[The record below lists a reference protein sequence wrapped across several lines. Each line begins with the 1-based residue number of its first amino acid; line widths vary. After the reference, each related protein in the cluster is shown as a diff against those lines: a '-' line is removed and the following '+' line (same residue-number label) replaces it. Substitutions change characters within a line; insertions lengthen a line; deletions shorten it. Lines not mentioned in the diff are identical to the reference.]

1 MRLRRQRPV
10 MIAGILDMVQRL
22 GTVVLALTIALPGLD
37 FLLLRGDLFV
47 GGGLLA
53 LAALVL
59 VVSESVR
66 SPSDV
71 STSTAQRVVGLIA
84 KEPDDEE

>member
-1 MRLRRQRPV
+1 MDT
-10 MIAGILDMVQRL
+10 GILDMVQRV
-22 GTVVLALTIALPGLD
+22 GAVVLALTIALPGLD

-53 LAALVL
+53 LAGVVL
-59 VVSESVR
+59 VVSEYVR

-71 STSTAQRVVGLIA
+71 PTSTAQRVVGAIA

>member
-1 MRLRRQRPV
+1 MDT
-10 MIAGILDMVQRL
+10 GILDMVQRV
-22 GTVVLALTIALPGLD
+22 GAVALALTIALPGLD

-53 LAALVL
+53 LAALV
-59 VVSESVR
+59 VIVSEYVR

-71 STSTAQRVVGLIA
+71 PTSTAQRVVAAIA

>member
-1 MRLRRQRPV
+1 MET
-10 MIAGILDMVQRL
+10 GIVDMVQRV
-22 GTVVLALTIALPGLD
+22 GAVVLALTIALPGVD
-37 FLLLRGDLFV
+37 FLLLRGDLLV

-59 VVSESVR
+59 VVSEQVR

-71 STSTAQRVVGLIA
+71 PASAAQRVVGAIA

>member
-1 MRLRRQRPV
+1 MDT
-10 MIAGILDMVQRL
+10 GILDMVQRV
-22 GTVVLALTIALPGLD
+22 GTVALALTIALPGLD
-37 FLLLRGDLFV
+37 FLLLRSDLFL

-59 VVSESVR
+59 IVSESVR

-71 STSTAQRVVGLIA
+71 PTTTAQRVVGAIA

>member
-1 MRLRRQRPV
+1 MDT
-10 MIAGILDMVQRL
+10 GILDMVQRV
-22 GTVVLALTIALPGLD
+22 GAVALALTIALPGLD

-53 LAALVL
+53 LAALVMI
-59 VVSESVR
+59 VSEYVR

-71 STSTAQRVVGLIA
+71 PTSTAQRVVAAIA

>member
-1 MRLRRQRPV
+1 M
-10 MIAGILDMVQRL
+10 ADGIIDIVQRASAVIL
-22 GTVVLALTIALPGLD
+22 SLTIALPGLD
-37 FLLLRGDLFV
+37 FLLLRGQYVV

-59 VVSESVR
+59 VVSEYVR

-71 STSTAQRVVGLIA
+71 PATAAQRVVGAIA
-84 KEPDDEE
+84 EKPEDEE